1 MISDRFTKK
10 GSKTSANDCIAI
22 VRGKIEAAIREQTYM
37 SHERITLQPNLR
49 RLLELEA
56 LSEAQVIY
64 GDHLLDKQ
72 ISQVTAQI
80 YGGQREGTL
89 AVLRADTL
97 AQQEISSFKGMSG
110 LILIKPVQSSS
121 GTGKSVVRSQVVS
134 EIELEPIVK
143 LCTEASTPLI
153 VLPSLEDSREIAE
166 EIRAAYLSEVKKASS
181 RLHTSFI
188 RIVIEEGLD
197 AFVLQLSEVLGRPVA
212 VETAD
217 FKLISAENMGQTPVN
232 QQKTI
237 SEEIGE
243 ALNRELRSSSFE
255 DPDTTLE
262 VVRVGRR
269 LVAAII
275 LEGAVVGYLSVMLR
289 PTDDEDLIG
298 EYLRPAVLA
307 VLVDFSQRRREFISA
322 GSVGH
327 KSLLKDLL
335 SGHSLAASDQERLY
349 QYFGLDICDGSL
361 VFAVRLIPDNLARS
375 LSWTE
380 ERQAMVEMEGAQV
393 FVVPYEN
400 KQERSWKDYAED
412 LKESIRKKVDGLK
425 IQIGAGRMA
434 ESLLDVADSYR
445 EARQALITG
454 SMIHSDEEF
463 VIGYSELGIKRILYL
478 VIDHPELERFY
489 EEHLAP
495 LESYD
500 SEWETELVPT
510 LRVYLEQ
517 GYNLN
522 SAAKELF
529 IHRHTMRY
537 RLEQIAELLKV
548 DIDAPEVLL
557 NLQIAFKIL
566 EMKGKSKT

>member
-1 MISDRFTKK
+1 MTVLLPFAVELRQSNAK
-10 GSKTSANDCIAI
+10 
-22 VRGKIEAAIREQTYM
+22 QTYM

-56 LSEAQVIY
+56 LSEAQVVY
-64 GDHLLDKQ
+64 GDHFLQKQ

-80 YGGQREGTL
+80 YGGQKEGTL

-97 AQQEISSFKGMSG
+97 GQQEVSSFKGMSG

-121 GTGKSVVRSQVVS
+121 SSAAKGNGRSQVVS
-134 EIELEPIVK
+134 EIELEPVIK

-153 VLPSLEDSREIAE
+153 ILPSLEDSREITE
-166 EIRAAYLSEVKKASS
+166 EIRAAYLSEVKKASA

-197 AFVLQLSEVLGRPVA
+197 AFVLELSEVLGRPVA

-217 FKLISAENMGQTPVN
+217 FKLISAENMGQTPAN

-237 SEEIGE
+237 TEEIGE
-243 ALNRELRSSSFE
+243 ALNRELRSSSTE
-255 DPDTTLE
+255 DPDETLE

-269 LVAAII
+269 LVAAVI

-289 PTDDEDLIG
+289 PNDDEDLIG

-307 VLVDFSQRRREFISA
+307 VLVDFSQRRREFSA

-361 VFAVRLIPDNLARS
+361 VFAVRLIPDDLARS

-380 ERQAMVEMEGAQV
+380 ERQAMVDMEGAKV
-393 FVVPYEN
+393 FVVPYES
-400 KQERSWKDYAED
+400 KKERSWKDYAEE

-434 ESLLDVADSYR
+434 EGLLDVADSYR

-463 VIGYSELGIKRILYL
+463 VIGYNELGIKRLLYL

-489 EEHLAP
+489 EDHLAP
-495 LESYD
+495 LEAYD
-500 SEWETELVPT
+500 EEWETELVPT
-510 LRVYLEQ
+510 LRVYLQE

-548 DIDAPEVLL
+548 DIDSPEVLL
-557 NLQIAFKIL
+557 NLQIAFNIL
-566 EMKGKSKT
+566 EMKGKTKS

>member
-1 MISDRFTKK
+1 
-10 GSKTSANDCIAI
+10 
-22 VRGKIEAAIREQTYM
+22 M

-56 LSEAQVIY
+56 LSEAQVVF
-64 GDHLLDKQ
+64 GDHLLEKQ

-80 YGGQREGTL
+80 YGGQRDGTL

-97 AQQEISSFKGMSG
+97 GQQELSSFKGMSG

-121 GTGKSVVRSQVVS
+121 SAAKGAVRSQVVS
-134 EIELEPIVK
+134 EVELEPIIK

-153 VLPSLEDSREIAE
+153 ILPSLEDSREIAE

-181 RLHTSFI
+181 RLHTTFI
-188 RIVIEEGLD
+188 RMVIEEGLD
-197 AFVLQLSEVLGRPVA
+197 AFVLELSEVLGRPVA

-217 FKLISAENMGQTPVN
+217 FKLICAENMGQTPAN

-243 ALNRELRSSSFE
+243 ALNRELRSSSLE

-289 PTDDEDLIG
+289 PNDDEDLIG

-307 VLVDFSQRRREFISA
+307 VLVDFSQRRREFSTGSA
-322 GSVGH
+322 GH

-380 ERQAMVEMEGAQV
+380 ERQAMVEMEGAKV

-425 IQIGAGRMA
+425 IQIGTGRMA

-495 LESYD
+495 LETYD

-566 EMKGKSKT
+566 EMKGKSKS